1 MGNSDDLFTAV
12 SKYRNQV
19 ELFET
24 QISDLSRTV
33 ETAIDSGSSRRGDAE
48 QDSDLR
54 LDEHN
59 EQLDT
64 LRRAR
69 QVAIDNLERS
79 YVDFANERLNRI
91 DNYRRDFS
99 IDDIGN
105 QVSSVLTA
113 ILDSFFN
120 VYRGVIESNNDTA
133 DILLHLSL
141 ELSTKSQAPE
151 APDTSPLPGIG
162 HVFDS
167 PDGPPTG
174 LRVNDRD
181 VAILNSDDE
190 MKQFSQSVI
199 DQLRGELVTTIQR
212 AKTRLH
218 DHDVSSVSE
227 VMSYSYDP
235 LPGEV

>member
-1 MGNSDDLFTAV
+1 MGNSDDLFAAV

-19 ELFET
+19 ELFEA
-24 QISDLSRTV
+24 QITDLSRTV

-133 DILLHLSL
+133 DILLHLSS

-151 APDTSPLPGIG
+151 AQIRRHCL
-162 HVFDS
+162 
-167 PDGPPTG
+167 
-174 LRVNDRD
+174 
-181 VAILNSDDE
+181 A
-190 MKQFSQSVI
+190 
-199 DQLRGELVTTIQR
+199 
-212 AKTRLH
+212 
-218 DHDVSSVSE
+218 
-227 VMSYSYDP
+227 
-235 LPGEV
+235 